1 MCINLIQSGWSLS
14 VHVYSSFSFGF
25 FFCWISSRT
34 YLERYISFPPFF
46 WLTRSV
52 PSRHLRPYSVF
63 LFTFIDPAVPFLNAS
78 LFLSLSIMKKAM
90 HFFSAKRF
98 VPLVSGETNTNSVSF
113 PTAQWTCTHKPSQVY
128 YRWINRPW
136 RPELQTCRHISG

>member
-1 MCINLIQSGWSLS
+1 
-14 VHVYSSFSFGF
+14 
-25 FFCWISSRT
+25 
-34 YLERYISFPPFF
+34 
-46 WLTRSV
+46 
-52 PSRHLRPYSVF
+52 
-63 LFTFIDPAVPFLNAS
+63 
-78 LFLSLSIMKKAM
+78 MKKAM